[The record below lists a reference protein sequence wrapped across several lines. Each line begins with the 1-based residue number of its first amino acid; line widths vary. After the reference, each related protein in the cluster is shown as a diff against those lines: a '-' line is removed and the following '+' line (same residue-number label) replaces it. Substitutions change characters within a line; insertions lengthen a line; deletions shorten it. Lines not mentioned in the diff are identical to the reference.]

1 MSSSIAQPADGF
13 GLAWTDQLRK
23 LAATWQVRVVL
34 ACGLGA
40 ALLAVTWA
48 FVFPGRWAASQ
59 SLVVRDDLLGES
71 FKPGRFNSP
80 ESLKSAQETILHIAR
95 KPQVI
100 YDALIDAGLNPARL
114 DAQTIED
121 WQQLVSVV
129 APNGNEFGKTE
140 VFVLGVRGRSL
151 EQATQVVDALTTQTE
166 NHLRQYRSRLLESME
181 CELAASLEQ
190 GGRQYAELA
199 ERVGEI
205 ERSVGAELPALR
217 AMIESNSMGSDLQ
230 HALEQVRTE
239 IRTGTAELER
249 AERQRDL
256 LGLAANDEAS
266 EFVSTS
272 SDLIELQPVL
282 KRLVDGLV
290 DARLALS
297 AAMGKYNEGHPS
309 ISNAR
314 SSVNETSA
322 TLRSE
327 LLATAAGLEM
337 QIAMYGQKLARLT
350 RSEAEYSERLIG
362 LGKLR
367 VEYKSLIDEM
377 TRRSESLTKSRTD
390 LAEIQSLAGASINV
404 SLITRV
410 GDPQLAT
417 RADGLS
423 KRAMALA
430 GLMAGLLGGLGIVLL
445 NPGPH
450 PLPARWRDWL
460 ASARPVATP
469 AEQESARSP
478 AVLAGVPPTSVSAAG
493 PALGKGYAP
502 KPSVRPAA
510 ALKELEPA
518 ASSTPRYGSERITD
532 PYPGKPSIA
541 GPSPS
546 SSVGQ
551 QPSPSPASSPHVPEV
566 VFTPVTPGTSRSATA
581 IDSGSV
587 AASPVAEKPGTQV
600 TAKVAEKQ
608 SPPAVAETVQA
619 KAASTETAPSRACSA
634 SDKSP
639 PVATIPGAVAGSQ
652 PSADPAPTIKPGLII
667 ESGVDSRPGEA
678 GRSALR
684 EALAASRAELPSR
697 ISPTRP
703 LTTPVSPAVSVETVQ
718 QSSSSSAP
726 LPIVEPSRTA
736 APTMSAIA
744 HPTISLEQVRIEQIR
759 RQILELDPG
768 FTLDAFCE
776 PVRKNPVKKAP
787 DQPAPPA

>member
-13 GLAWTDQLRK
+13 GLAWMDQLRR

-34 ACGLGA
+34 ACGLGS

-48 FVFPGRWAASQ
+48 FISPGRWSASQ

-100 YDALIDAGLNPARL
+100 RDALLAAGISPDAL

-151 EQATQVVDALTTQTE
+151 EQATKVVNALTTQTE
-166 NHLRQYRSRLLESME
+166 NHLRQYRSRMLESME
-181 CELAASLEQ
+181 SELAASLEQ
-190 GGRQYAELA
+190 ASQQYAELA

-217 AMIESNSMGSDLQ
+217 AMIESSSMGSDLQ
-230 HALEQVRTE
+230 HALEQIRSE
-239 IRTGTAELER
+239 IRTSTAELER

-256 LGLAANDEAS
+256 LSLAASDEAGD
-266 EFVSTS
+266 FVSTS

-290 DARLALS
+290 DARLVLS
-297 AAMGKYNEGHPS
+297 AAMGRYDEGHPS

-314 SSVNETSA
+314 SSVNQTSA
-322 TLRSE
+322 ALRSE

-337 QIAMYGQKLARLT
+337 QIAMYGQKLARLS

-377 TRRSESLTKSRTD
+377 TRRSESLTKGRTD
-390 LAEIQSLAGASINV
+390 LAEIQSLASASNNV

-423 KRAMALA
+423 KRALALA
-430 GLMAGLLGGLGIVLL
+430 GLITGLLGGLGIVLL
-445 NPGPH
+445 NPGP
-450 PLPARWRDWL
+450 LSSPARWREWL
-460 ASARPVATP
+460 ASAGPVGRP
-469 AEQESARSP
+469 AEPKSSQSP
-478 AVLAGVPPTSVSAAG
+478 AVLAGVPASPAATAS
-493 PALGKGYAP
+493 PATGEGYAP
-502 KPSVRPAA
+502 KPRVRPAT
-510 ALKELEPA
+510 ALKEMEPEA
-518 ASSTPRYGSERITD
+518 GAIPRYGSGRTANPD
-532 PYPGKPSIA
+532 PAKPSMA

-546 SSVGQ
+546 FPVGK
-551 QPSPSPASSPHVPEV
+551 QPSPSPAPSSAVPEV
-566 VFTPVTPGTSRSATA
+566 IFTAVAPATTTSATA
-581 IDSGSV
+581 IDSGNL
-587 AASPVAEKPGTQV
+587 AASPMTEKPGAQV
-600 TAKVAEKQ
+600 PGKVAEKQ
-608 SPPAVAETVQA
+608 SPQAVVETVPTQ
-619 KAASTETAPSRACSA
+619 AASTETAPVNVRPA
-634 SDKSP
+634 SEQSP
-639 PVATIPGAVAGSQ
+639 PNATNSGAVAGSQ
-652 PSADPAPTIKPGLII
+652 PPPAPVSTVKPGLII
-667 ESGVDSRPGEA
+667 ESSGDGRPGEA

-684 EALAASRAELPSR
+684 DALAASRAELPSR
-697 ISPTRP
+697 IAPTQQLNTSVP
-703 LTTPVSPAVSVETVQ
+703 PTGSGDSVKQASTSSSVEPVR
-718 QSSSSSAP
+718 S
-726 LPIVEPSRTA
+726 A
-736 APTMSAIA
+736 APTASTFNQS
-744 HPTISLEQVRIEQIR
+744 TISLEELRIEEIR
-759 RQILELDPG
+759 RQILELEPG

-776 PVRKNPVKKAP
+776 PVRKESVRKEP
-787 DQPAPPA
+787 DQPAPPT